1 MPVFY
6 TYVLQLD
13 SGTSPGPYTVYADT
27 VDSNPIE
34 MNIPAIRLRNGVI
47 YTVTPQPSQFI
58 VVNNNPACNNKYAVS
73 VAAPAPPATPT
84 PTGTSNPAPT
94 LTPTLTSTETPTQTP
109 TNTLTPTQQPTPTPT
124 ANVTQTP
131 TPTITPTIT
140 STNSPLVPVTVNL
153 TVDAGNTGY
162 TQIYYSL
169 THLGSPTLQ
178 QTLTTTETT
187 TFNIPSGNRFY
198 VLTRQQSRAY
208 TYQLSEIIYSING
221 VPDVNSP
228 YLKGLNVD
236 NELKSVPTYGGTGY
250 PTITSGNTYIVDTF
264 IGDQR

>member
-58 VVNNNPACNNKYAVS
+58 IVNNNPACNNKYAVS
-73 VAAPAPPATPT
+73 VAAPAPTPT
-84 PTGTSNPAPT
+84 PTSTPTPNPSPT
-94 LTPTLTSTETPTQTP
+94 QTPTLTP
-109 TNTLTPTQQPTPTPT
+109 TNTLTQTPTQTTTQTLTATPTSTLGAAP
-124 ANVTQTP
+124 TP

-178 QTLTTTETT
+178 QTLTTTGTT

-198 VLTRQQSRAY
+198 VLTLQQSRAY
-208 TYQLSEIIYSING
+208 NYQLSEIIYSING
-221 VPDVNSP
+221 VPDANSP
-228 YLKGLNVD
+228 YLTTINVP

-250 PTITSGNTYIVDTF
+250 PTITSGNSYVVDTF
-264 IGDQR
+264 IGNQR

>member
-34 MNIPAIRLRNGVI
+34 MNVPAIRLRNGVI

-58 VVNNNPACNNKYAVS
+58 IVNNNPACNNKYAVS
-73 VAAPAPPATPT
+73 VAAPAPTPT
-84 PTGTSNPAPT
+84 PTSTPTPNPSPT
-94 LTPTLTSTETPTQTP
+94 QTPTLTP
-109 TNTLTPTQQPTPTPT
+109 TNTLTQTPTQTTTQTLTATPTSTLGAIP
-124 ANVTQTP
+124 TP

-178 QTLTTTETT
+178 QTLTTTGTT

-198 VLTRQQSRAY
+198 VLTLQQSRAY
-208 TYQLSEIIYSING
+208 NYQLSEIIYNVNG
-221 VPDVNSP
+221 VPDANSP
-228 YLKGLNVD
+228 YLTTINVP

-250 PTITSGNTYIVDTF
+250 PTITSGNSYVVDTF
-264 IGDQR
+264 IGNQR